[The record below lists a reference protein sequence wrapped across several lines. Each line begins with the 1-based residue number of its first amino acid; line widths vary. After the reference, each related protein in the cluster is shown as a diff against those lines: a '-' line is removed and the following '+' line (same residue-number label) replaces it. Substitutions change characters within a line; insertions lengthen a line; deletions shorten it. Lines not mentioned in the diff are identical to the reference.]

1 MMTAPLLANAR
12 FAQPKRESARMA
24 TKRAMHAVAAA
35 LLLPPSAFSSHNPR
49 MMTAMSKLV
58 AARWVDT
65 SLALRVTRS
74 HTSTNVKIRVRW
86 ANPFFMTAA
95 PVQ

>member
-1 MMTAPLLANAR
+1 
-12 FAQPKRESARMA
+12 MA

-35 LLLPPSAFSSHNPR
+35 LLLRPSAFSSHNPR
-49 MMTAMSKLV
+49 MMTAMQKLI

-74 HTSTNVKIRVRW
+74 HTSTTWEGSIRVRW